1 MYDYGWLRN
10 LKRYGQLTPP
20 KYNVS
25 AMTVPVAVYWAQ
37 NDWLADP
44 TDVRALL
51 LQLPNKLYD
60 KYITKWNHMDFIWA
74 MDAATR
80 VYKDIIKKMRTC

>member
-1 MYDYGWLRN
+1 
-10 LKRYGQLTPP
+10 
-20 KYNVS
+20 
-25 AMTVPVAVYWAQ
+25 MTVPVAVYWAQ

-60 KYITKWNHMDFIWA
+60 KYITKWNHMDFIWG

-80 VYKDIIKKMRTC
+80 VYTDFIKKMRTC